1 MIRQMLI
8 WTVST
13 TVAFGL
19 LAGCAGGSGVS
30 VPQFPGREAV
40 AQMKSTDAPER
51 YFDGERISVDTWKME
66 GPLPDQ
72 LGHVAARPQ
81 THLDERLHTLVA
93 NVDPVDTIVSKQ
105 MNCAA
110 RQLGLFRIEHGAS
123 PEPMLKSY
131 LNSRCGV
138 PDTRISVHRWSWDDV
153 ADVSDREL
161 IDGLWSDEEDQK
173 SLRQHVEGDN
183 KAVGAALVRRDS
195 RALLMLTYNTR
206 NVDLEPQPLV
216 QPEGD
221 TIELRGRI
229 LSRKQAPT
237 GEVTIGPFDAADC
250 ERRDDVEPPQF
261 HFRCPR
267 SPEDSSTRIEL
278 SQAREDSI
286 FGQIVL
292 GARVWR
298 NADQA
303 DVFNILPIGAI
314 VASTQ
319 KRLSESSKNETSV
332 KIGSKEAMKRFVTL
346 LNEVRDQA
354 GLKPVVLHADQSR
367 EVRRLAGQLMVPTN
381 SPEEAGQERR
391 KSTERV
397 IRGLM
402 AGWEIDDPVSDSTF
416 RIASVSEPTVG
427 TVLAYALDSP
437 SGRTTLL
444 AEGYDTLAAAIV
456 PDKSGDGAGFAGFT
470 YKGVPEAKFSERRS
484 TVVDQINA
492 ERQARGIPEFDVD
505 GATFVDC
512 RRVAQRL
519 EAGSLGLRQAQKRL
533 MEYAVEKWG
542 TRVSSNLM
550 VTQSLEDLTVPSRL
564 LDVGISKAALV
575 VAPFQPEGAA
585 WTSYAIMWVIPS
597 GQTA

>member
-51 YFDGERISVDTWKME
+51 YFDGERISVDTWTME

-110 RQLGLFRIEHGAS
+110 RQLGLFRLKHGAM
-123 PEPMLKSY
+123 PEPTLKSY
-131 LNSRCGV
+131 LISRCGV
-138 PDTRISVHRWSWDDV
+138 PETLVGAYRWNLDDI
-153 ADVSDREL
+153 ADDSDRK
-161 IDGLWSDEEDQK
+161 IVDAIWSDDAAQK
-173 SLRQHVEGDN
+173 ALRQSVEGDN
-183 KAVGAALVRRDS
+183 KAVGAALVRKDG
-195 RALLMLTYNTR
+195 RALLMLVENTR
-206 NVDLEPQPLV
+206 SVDLEPQPLV
-216 QPEGD
+216 QPDGD

-229 LSRKQAPT
+229 LAPKQTAY
-237 GEVTIGPFDAADC
+237 GKVTIGPFDAADC

-267 SPEDSSTRIEL
+267 SPEDSSTRVEL
-278 SQAREDSI
+278 GQTRKASI
-286 FGQIVL
+286 FGEIVL
-292 GARVWR
+292 RAHVWR

-303 DVFNILPIGAI
+303 DVFERPPIGAI

-319 KRLSESSKNETSV
+319 KRLSESSNTETSV
-332 KIGSKEAMKRFVTL
+332 EIGSKEAMKKFVTL

-354 GLKPVVLHADQSR
+354 GLEPVALHADQSR
-367 EVRRLAGQLMVPTN
+367 EVRRLAGQLIVPSYSSDT
-381 SPEEAGQERR
+381 AGGERR

-402 AGWEIDDPVSDSTF
+402 AGWEIDAPISGSNF
-416 RIASVSEPTVG
+416 RVASLTEPTVG
-427 TVLAYALDSP
+427 TVLAHALNSP
-437 SGRTTLL
+437 SGRSALL
-444 AEGYDTLAAAIV
+444 SEGYDTLAAAIV
-456 PDKSGDGAGFAGFT
+456 PDQSGEGVGFAGFT

-492 ERQARGIPEFDVD
+492 ERQSRGIPEFDVD

-512 RRVAQRL
+512 RRIAQRL
-519 EAGSLGLRQAQKRL
+519 EAGSLGLRKAQKRL

-542 TRVSSNLM
+542 ARVRSNLM
-550 VTQSLEDLTVPSRL
+550 VTQSLKDITVPSRL

-575 VAPFQPEGAA
+575 VAPFQPEDAA